1 MTRRRIAVGVNVV
14 AAAVLLASTAAHAV
28 VVGSAYFVPEA
39 ESQNA
44 VIGFAHG
51 APNAT
56 FSVPS
61 PTNPACAVGS
71 TFCFTS
77 ATGYTL
83 AQFLASGGAFNISG
97 SASDLATNLDTGSL
111 G

>member
-1 MTRRRIAVGVNVV
+1 MASSRTILVVSV
-14 AAAVLLASTAAHAV
+14 AATLAFLSPTSARAD

-61 PTNPACAVGS
+61 PTNPACAVG
-71 TFCFTS
+71 CDH
-77 ATGYTL
+77 A
-83 AQFLASGGAFNISG
+83 GGIESQ
-97 SASDLATNLDTGSL
+97 
-111 G
+111 